1 MAWQLL
7 IDGGEQGNAV
17 QQFIRQLVEL
27 GRQQFCSWTEVVR
40 HRFCKYS
47 YSSRGRP
54 AIWCGIEY
62 PAPATLRHAS
72 SPYRVT

>member
-27 GRQQFCSWTEVVR
+27 VWQQFCSWTEVVR

-47 YSSRGRP
+47 YSSRG
-54 AIWCGIEY
+54 
-62 PAPATLRHAS
+62 ATLG
-72 SPYRVT
+72 